1 MERATA
7 FTELIDPEIQRAR
20 LVEQSILAAG
30 GDAEAMS
37 VDEDFLQALEHAAP
51 PMGGL
56 GLGVDRLLMLLTG
69 VGIRETI
76 LFPFVKAQA

>member
-1 MERATA
+1 
-7 FTELIDPEIQRAR
+7 
-20 LVEQSILAAG
+20 LVEQSMLAAG
-30 GDAEAMS
+30 GDVEAMS

-69 VGIRETI
+69 AGIRDTI
-76 LFPFVKAQA
+76 LFPFVKPQA